1 MLRDLSSAEM
11 GRRISLG
18 LMAAVALSVGAQAA
32 HADHNALDIPW
43 PQLLPPQPTP
53 TEVQPGPVPR
63 CRRASIQCVDQLVE
77 HLRGDW
83 RRYDR
88 SCDHRAVIAF
98 SYLKI
103 TRGLRRDL
111 AGKGEDLV
119 QDDRWMTYLITTFSN
134 RYRRAFADWDA
145 GRAVPEPWRITFRAA
160 EAGDVNAGQDVL
172 LFSNAHVQHD
182 LPFALEEMGLRARDG
197 ASRKP
202 DHDAV
207 NAINTAVF
215 DPIEDYISANYDPT
229 FELIDAKPLPHDEIG
244 TLELVKL
251 WRETAWRN
259 AERLLNAPTETARDR
274 VAADIAAYSTAW
286 ARLISAPEIPGT
298 RAQRD
303 AFCASH

>member
-1 MLRDLSSAEM
+1 MLALVCAP
-11 GRRISLG
+11 
-18 LMAAVALSVGAQAA
+18 AAL
-32 HADHNALDIPW
+32 ADHGGLDIPW
-43 PQLLPPQPTP
+43 PQLLPPQPTS
-53 TEVQPGPVPR
+53 TEVQPGPVKR
-63 CRRASIQCVDQLVE
+63 CRNASIRCVDRLVR
-77 HLRGDW
+77 HLRVQW
-83 RRYDR
+83 RGYDR
-88 SCDHRAVIAF
+88 SCDHRAVVAY

-103 TRGLRRDL
+103 TQGLRRDL

-119 QDDRWMTYLITTFSN
+119 RYDRWMTYLITTFSN
-134 RYRRAFADWDA
+134 RYRAAFSGWDDGA
-145 GRAVPEPWRITFRAA
+145 PVPEAWRILFETAA
-160 EAGDVNAGQDVL
+160 AGDANAGQDVL

-207 NAINTAVF
+207 NRINNQVF
-215 DPIEDYISANYDPT
+215 DPIEDYIASHYDPS

-259 AERLLNAPTETARDR
+259 GERLLNAATAAERDR
-274 VAADIAAYSTAW
+274 VAAEIDAYSTAW
-286 ARLISAPEIPGT
+286 ARLISSGGLPGT

-303 AFCASH
+303 AFCRANHETG